1 MRVQDWFLELCS
13 LTEQRTRNLQ
23 SASDTTYFPL
33 AMLIA
38 CTTEPTGGMRV
49 FSPFSIHVRFSL
61 DGQYGTR
68 KFNGCP
74 MTSKRLLCAALLL
87 AGSSLLLATPGSA
100 QTPPPHGHPPGHGG
114 PPGGHGGPRF
124 AFHHDFAHFSAGE
137 RAAWIGG
144 RWNHA
149 WHNGR
154 YGWWWFAGGAWYFYD
169 SPIYPYPGYVSDTY
183 ADDDSYG
190 PAGQSWYYCQ
200 NPPGYYPYVHR
211 CSMPWQPVPAAAP
224 PAGAYGPG
232 PGQAGGY
239 GPGPGPGGYGPYGP
253 GPGPGGPGPGYN
265 GPPPGPNGG
274 PPDDQPPPGYQGG
287 PGPGDQPPPGYQ
299 GPGQGPGP
307 GDQGPP
313 GYPPGYQNQGPLPP
327 PGPGPQDQPPP
338 NN

>member
-38 CTTEPTGGMRV
+38 CTTEPTGGMRI

-114 PPGGHGGPRF
+114 PPGGHSGPHF

-137 RAAWIGG
+137 RAAWVGG

-169 SPIYPYPGYVSDTY
+169 FADLSLSRLRVGHLCRRRQLRAGGPVLVLLPEPTGLLPLCPPLLDALAARACSRTAGRRLWPGPRTARRLRARTGLQWPSPRPQWR
-183 ADDDSYG
+183 
-190 PAGQSWYYCQ
+190 PAG
-200 NPPGYYPYVHR
+200 
-211 CSMPWQPVPAAAP
+211 
-224 PAGAYGPG
+224 
-232 PGQAGGY
+232 
-239 GPGPGPGGYGPYGP
+239 
-253 GPGPGGPGPGYN
+253 
-265 GPPPGPNGG
+265 
-274 PPDDQPPPGYQGG
+274 
-287 PGPGDQPPPGYQ
+287 
-299 GPGQGPGP
+299 
-307 GDQGPP
+307 
-313 GYPPGYQNQGPLPP
+313 
-327 PGPGPQDQPPP
+327 
-338 NN
+338 